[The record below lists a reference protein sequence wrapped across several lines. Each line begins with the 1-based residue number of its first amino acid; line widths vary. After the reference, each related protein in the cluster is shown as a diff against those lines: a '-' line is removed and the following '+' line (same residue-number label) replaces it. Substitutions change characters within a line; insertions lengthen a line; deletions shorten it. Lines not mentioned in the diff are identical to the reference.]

1 MDNQQTRNVA
11 RLKWYGVGFLLM
23 FMGAAT
29 AVTVPNIFSAGTTIS
44 SSQVNANFA
53 ALTTAVTSLEQK
65 GVGFDAFQNASPGGA
80 GTFFSVGVNDVAIK
94 NLGSVAV
101 TAPSSGFII
110 ATLSGSVT
118 YFGDGKTI
126 KLGIGD
132 SATTMAT
139 SVDTGRLDG
148 VGVARFNAPYSVTA
162 LIPVAAAGVVTIFG
176 LAQGNATFGAGT
188 ANVGIS
194 NLTAVFIPSRL

>member
-1 MDNQQTRNVA
+1 MDNQQSRNL
-11 RLKWYGVGFLLM
+11 RRFKWYGIGFLLA

-44 SSQVNANFA
+44 SSQVNANFT
-53 ALTTAVTSLEQK
+53 ALVTAVTSLEQK
-65 GVGFDAFQNASPGGA
+65 GVGFDSFQNASPGA
-80 GTFFSVGVNDVAIK
+80 TGTFVTVGVNDVAMK
-94 NLGSVAV
+94 SLGTVAV
-101 TAPSSGFII
+101 SAPSAGFII
-110 ATLSGSVT
+110 ATLAGSVT

-132 SATTMAT
+132 SAATMAT

-148 VGVARFNAPYSVTA
+148 FGALRYTAPYSVTA
-162 LIPVAAAGVVTIFG
+162 LIPVAAAGVVTIHG
-176 LAQGNATFGAGT
+176 LAQGNATFGAST

-194 NLTAVFIPSRL
+194 NLTAVFIPTRL